1 MARSGGKNSKK
12 RAVVAVARKLSVL
25 LHRLWVSAEAYDPLY
40 NAIGVESWRLR
51 ERRDGVVGKLE
62 RRWRSRQHRAA
73 TLK

>member
-1 MARSGGKNSKK
+1 MVN
-12 RAVVAVARKLSVL
+12 AV
-25 LHRLWVSAEAYDPLY
+25 WVSAEAYDPLY